1 MYKYTMQH
9 ICFQNFRNYTNA
21 AVYTDYK
28 LSERDMISKQIICQG
43 ALKDTICK
51 NTLYISLHLK
61 FCIVTNYFVNWR
73 M

>member
-1 MYKYTMQH
+1 MQH

-21 AVYTDYK
+21 AVYIDYK

-61 FCIVTNYFVNWR
+61 ILHSNQLLGSLEEKPDVK
-73 M
+73 